1 MKLRAALVDDE
12 PLALERLGRMLE
24 ATGRAEAV
32 LTATDPAEALEAL
45 QRTPVDVLFLDIQM
59 PGLNGFELL
68 SRLPSPPAVVFTT
81 AHPEHA
87 LQAFRADSL
96 DYLLKPVKQE
106 HLEQALAKAE
116 RLRGRAAPVDVQA
129 LSRTLSQALGQI
141 LGRTLGQALV
151 APSHPAGES
160 PTRIAARLGAR
171 ITFLDLRDIV
181 YFHVQD
187 KLTYAMTD
195 GKAHCVDHTLAD
207 LEQRLDPRRFLRIH
221 RAVLLNAEWVREAL
235 SQASGNLILRLRD
248 ARATELEV
256 PKGRAKEV
264 RRGLGI

>member
-12 PLALERLGRMLE
+12 PLALERLGRMIE
-24 ATGRAEAV
+24 ATGRAEIV
-32 LTATDPAEALEAL
+32 STATDPAEALEIL
-45 QRTPVDVLFLDIQM
+45 RRIPVDVLFLDIHM
-59 PGLNGFELL
+59 PGLTGFDLL
-68 SRLPSPPAVVFTT
+68 ARLPSPPAVVFTT

-87 LQAFRADSL
+87 LEAFRADSL
-96 DYLLKPVKQE
+96 DYLLKPVKPE

-116 RLRGRAAPVDVQA
+116 RLRKGPAPLDVQA
-129 LSRTLSQALGQI
+129 LGRALSQALAASQRPG
-141 LGRTLGQALV
+141 
-151 APSHPAGES
+151 GES
-160 PTRIAARLGAR
+160 PARIAARLGAR

-207 LEQRLDPRRFLRIH
+207 LEQRLDPRCFLRIH
-221 RAVLLNAEWVREAL
+221 RAVLLNAAWVREVL
-235 SQASGNLILRLRD
+235 SLPSGNLVLRLRD
-248 ARATELEV
+248 TRGTELEV

-264 RRGLGI
+264 RSGLGI

>member
-24 ATGRAEAV
+24 ATGRAETV

-45 QRTPVDVLFLDIQM
+45 QRIPVDVLFLDIHM
-59 PGLNGFELL
+59 PGLSGFELL
-68 SRLPSPPAVVFTT
+68 GRLPSPPAVVFTT

-96 DYLLKPVKQE
+96 DYLLKPVRQE
-106 HLEQALAKAE
+106 HLEQALVKAERRAERLAE
-116 RLRGRAAPVDVQA
+116 RLRGGLAPADVQALGQTLSGA
-129 LSRTLSQALGQI
+129 LSRTLAAALRPG
-141 LGRTLGQALV
+141 
-151 APSHPAGES
+151 GEC

-171 ITFLDLRDIV
+171 ITFLDLRDIA

-221 RAVLLNAEWVREAL
+221 RAVLLNAEWVREVL
-235 SQASGNLILRLRD
+235 SQPSGNLILRLRD

-264 RRGLGI
+264 RSGLGI